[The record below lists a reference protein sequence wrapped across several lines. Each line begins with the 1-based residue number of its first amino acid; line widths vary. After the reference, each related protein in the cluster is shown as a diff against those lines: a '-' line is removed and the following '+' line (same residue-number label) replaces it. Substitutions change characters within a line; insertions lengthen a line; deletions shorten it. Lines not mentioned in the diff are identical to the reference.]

1 MPLVTPDISKL
12 DSRGSTD
19 TLELGFTLDRTS
31 TDNSNTALLF
41 DDDVDPPP
49 LQPPP
54 GDRSGIFTMWTEAGP
69 RFLRSVRGL
78 PTKRSAS
85 PGRVISGSKI
95 PLSHDDYFS
104 QIAHE
109 EERKRS
115 HRRVVSITVFDDANS
130 CLETLTQSGEDTRKF
145 PLPPA
150 PTTANP
156 DMTRYFLS
164 KDHPEWIGSCE
175 VDSKETKFTVTLHVR
190 PPLVRRFYQ
199 KAWLGPYIHTARLS
213 KDVCS
218 SFVNTFPDVIQK
230 MGSNCNRIKQI
241 AIDKDQAEKLWKS
254 LSTCLHSMDGYDERT
269 TGVRVIN
276 MSAV

>member
-1 MPLVTPDISKL
+1 MSEGA
-12 DSRGSTD
+12 SRQSTD
-19 TLELGFTLDRTS
+19 TLGSGFTLDRTS
-31 TDNSNTALLF
+31 TDDSNTALLF

-54 GDRSGIFTMWTEAGP
+54 GHRSGTFTMWRKARRRFSKSVGGLATE
-69 RFLRSVRGL
+69 
-78 PTKRSAS
+78 RSAS
-85 PGRVISGSKI
+85 HGRVISDPKS
-95 PLSHDDYFS
+95 PVSRDDNFS
-104 QIAHE
+104 QKAHE

-115 HRRVVSITVFDDANS
+115 RRRVVSITVFDDANS

-175 VDSKETKFTVTLHVR
+175 VDSKGTKFTVTLHVR
-190 PPLVRRFYQ
+190 PPLVRRFCQ
-199 KAWLGPYIHTARLS
+199 KAWLGPCIHTARLS

-230 MGSNCNRIKQI
+230 MGSNCNRIQQI
-241 AIDKDQAEKLWKS
+241 AIDTDQAEKLWES